1 MCLISI
7 ITPSLNRA
15 ALIAEAIE
23 SVLRQD
29 HPDFEHIVVDGGSA
43 DETLEILN
51 RYPHLRV
58 ISEPDRGLYD
68 AINKGIRSATGK
80 TIGLLNT
87 DDLYE
92 DNIFETIQQIFR
104 ASPDVAAM
112 VGGSTIFREAR
123 SGKRETLAIFSAI
136 PERDLF
142 DQVSSGLPPF
152 NGWFFRRKI
161 FDRIGYFDLRY
172 RYSADR
178 DFLIRMALFA
188 EKYISIDKI
197 LYHYRQHPGSLTFN
211 NSGSAESEF
220 FFENRV
226 LAEHYLGKKD
236 LPPEAREQ
244 ILSWHSQLTIDQ
256 VLFAIS
262 QLNIRK
268 AIAYARRGLGLNRG
282 WPWIFIRNI
291 PASGRRIWKRNINR
305 IRGDISA
312 GSSPVHHEG

>member
-15 ALIAEAIE
+15 AYVTEAIE

-29 HPDFEHIVVDGGSA
+29 HPDFEHLVVDGGSA

-68 AINKGIRSATGK
+68 AINKGLRLASGEI
-80 TIGLLNT
+80 IGLLNT

-92 DNIFETIQQIFR
+92 DDIFATIQRIFR
-104 ASPDVAAM
+104 DNPEVAAV
-112 VGGSTIFREAR
+112 VGGSTIFRETR
-123 SGKRETLAIFSAI
+123 NRRRETVAIFSAL
-136 PERDLF
+136 PDEHLL

-152 NGWFFRRKI
+152 NGWFFRKNI

-178 DFLIRMALFA
+178 DFLIRMALIG
-188 EKYISIDKI
+188 EKYVSVDKI
-197 LYHYRQHPGSLTFN
+197 LYHYRQHAGSLTFN
-211 NSGSAESEF
+211 NSGSAESDF
-220 FFENRV
+220 IFENRA
-226 LAEHYLGKKD
+226 LAEDYLSRKD
-236 LPPEAREQ
+236 LPPEASRK
-244 ILSWHSQLTIDQ
+244 ILSWHSQLTAEQ

-262 QLNIRK
+262 RGNLRK
-268 AIAYARRGLGLNRG
+268 TIAYARRGLRFNKG
-282 WPWIFIRNI
+282 WPWIFMKNI
-291 PASGRRIWKRNINR
+291 PPSARRIWKRNLSR
-305 IRGDISA
+305 MRVHISGRPA
-312 GSSPVHHEG
+312 PVRHER